1 MVALPEPLPD
11 ALPHG
16 PEVPSTCTQSPGE
29 PNALSTAPD
38 WPITAVLPGVHVVPR
53 VGRRSSSVRRPVTSL
68 IENEEVRFP
77 ALPPE
82 TRTSANFKV
91 ALLGGTDQVSM
102 TWVLPS
108 LL

>member
-38 WPITAVLPGVHVVPR
+38 WPMTAVLPGVQVVPR
-53 VGRRSSSVRRPVTSL
+53 VGRRSSSVRRPVTSV
-68 IENEEVRFP
+68 IDNDEVRFP
-77 ALPPE
+77 ALPPV
-82 TRTSANFKV
+82 TRTSDSRSV
-91 ALLGGTDQVSM
+91 ALLGGTDQVSI
-102 TWVLPS
+102 T
-108 LL
+108 